1 MSPGECQR
9 GAGEQCLDVDNW
21 TRHRRQLVTTLYTR
35 VSYVEQPS
43 TDNTSL
49 DHKNALIA
57 DRILL

>member
-1 MSPGECQR
+1 MPAGGGGAVPGP
-9 GAGEQCLDVDNW
+9 LDQASQPTCDNSV
-21 TRHRRQLVTTLYTR
+21 HSGVM
-35 VSYVEQPS
+35 SYVEQPS